1 MPNRNRNINR
11 MSLSTAGFSPVV
23 FSPIEFKPVEANYG
37 TLERSLARQ
46 EARQREAVEK
56 QSAVDLVLGDVEFK
70 LHNDPETQTWWN
82 AYKNNIKNQIQT
94 AVDTGDYATAIN
106 TAVRLAGQI
115 KDDTQLNSRIK
126 ANQEYQ
132 ERVDETHER
141 MLAGQ
146 ISPDTE
152 RWWLANNQFKYK
164 DVIDENTG
172 NIIGGTS
179 YIDLGTPVADINIAE
194 FTKKAFDLVSPRQT
208 DIQVTNNDGTSTHD
222 KRIWVTRQSIIDN
235 LDDILNMT
243 PGARSAMFQRYQVEK
258 YIYDELL
265 SDPNANETRL
275 NQQLQ
280 LLKKNGS
287 DITFKE
293 FCVRMIEQSAIS
305 QNLAY
310 DYRSNVT
317 DNYIGKGRGIGS
329 GTGNETV
336 VSEYPTQTV
345 KGEQFEFKEIPANAQ
360 KNANASGAAAGD
372 MMN

>member
-46 EARQREAVEK
+46 EARQREAIEK
-56 QSAVDLVLGDVEFK
+56 KSAVDVALGQIETQ
-70 LHNDPETQTWWN
+70 LHNDPETQVWWN
-82 AYKNNIKNQIQT
+82 AYKDNIQNQINQ
-94 AVDTGDYATAIN
+94 AAQVGDYSSAIN
-106 TAVRLAGQI
+106 IATNLAGQVSS
-115 KDDTQLNSRIK
+115 DTEVLGRVR

-132 ERVDETHER
+132 ERVDETHKR
-141 MLAGQ
+141 MLANQ

-152 RWWLANNQFKYK
+152 RWWLANNKFKYE
-164 DVIDENTG
+164 DVVDTDG

-179 YIDLGTPVADINIAE
+179 YINLGTPVADINIAD
-194 FTKKAFDLVSPRQT
+194 FTKKAFDLISPRQT

-235 LDDILNMT
+235 LDDILDMT

-258 YIYDELL
+258 YIYDELFN
-265 SDPNANETRL
+265 DPNANETRL
-275 NQQLQ
+275 NQQRQ
-280 LLKKNGS
+280 LLKKNCS
-287 DITFKE
+287 DVTFKE

-345 KGEQFEFKEIPANAQ
+345 QGEQFEFEEIPANAQ
-360 KNANASGAAAGD
+360 RNANASGAAAGN

>member
-46 EARQREAVEK
+46 EARQREAIEK
-56 QSAVDLVLGDVEFK
+56 KSAVDVELGKIETQ
-70 LHNDPETQTWWN
+70 LHNDPETQAWWN
-82 AYKNNIKNQIQT
+82 AYKDGIKNQIQT

-115 KDDTQLNSRIK
+115 KEDTQLNSRIK

-132 ERVDETHER
+132 ERVDETHKR
-141 MLAGQ
+141 RLAGQ
-146 ISPDTE
+146 ISSDTE
-152 RWWLANNQFKYK
+152 RWWLANNKFKYE
-164 DVIDENTG
+164 DVFDSNG

-179 YIDLGTPVADINIAE
+179 YIDLGTPIDDINIAD

-208 DIQVTNNDGTSTHD
+208 DIQVTNNDGTGTHD
-222 KRIWVTRQSIIDN
+222 KHIWVTRQSIIDN
-235 LDDILNMT
+235 LDDILDMT

-258 YIYDELL
+258 YIYDELNNDL
-265 SDPNANETRL
+265 NANETRL
-275 NQQLQ
+275 NQQRQ

-287 DITFKE
+287 DVTFKE

-310 DYRSNVT
+310 DYRSNIT
-317 DNYIGKGRGIGS
+317 DNYLGKGRGAGS
-329 GTGNETV
+329 STGNETV

-345 KGEQFEFKEIPANAQ
+345 KGEQFEFEEIPANAQ
-360 KNANASGAAAGD
+360 RNANASGAAAGD

>member
-37 TLERSLARQ
+37 ILERSLAKQ

-56 QSAVDLVLGDVEFK
+56 QSAVDVELGKIETQ
-70 LHNDPETQTWWN
+70 LHNDSETQAWWN

-132 ERVDETHER
+132 KRVDETHER
-141 MLAGQ
+141 RLAGQ
-146 ISPDTE
+146 ISQDTE

-164 DVIDENTG
+164 DVVDSNS

-222 KRIWVTRQSIIDN
+222 KRIWVTSQSIIDN
-235 LDDILNMT
+235 LDDILDMT
-243 PGARSAMFQRYQVEK
+243 PGARSAMFQRYQVEQH
-258 YIYDELL
+258 IYKELIN
-265 SDPNANETRL
+265 DRTANQDRL
-275 NQQLQ
+275 NQQHKLIE
-280 LLKKNGS
+280 KNGS
-287 DITFKE
+287 PVSFRE

-310 DYRSNVT
+310 DHRSNVT
-317 DNYIGKGRGIGS
+317 DNYLGKGRGIGS

-345 KGEQFEFKEIPANAQ
+345 KGEQFEVEEIPANAQ
-360 KNANASGAAAGD
+360 RNANASGAAAGD

>member
-46 EARQREAVEK
+46 EARQREAIEK
-56 QSAVDLVLGDVEFK
+56 KSAVDVALGQIETQ
-70 LHNDPETQTWWN
+70 LHNDPETQAWWN
-82 AYKNNIKNQIQT
+82 AYKDNIQNQINQ
-94 AVDTGDYATAIN
+94 AAQVGDYSSAIN
-106 TAVRLAGQI
+106 IATNLAGQVSS
-115 KDDTQLNSRIK
+115 DTEVLGRIK

-132 ERVDETHER
+132 ERVDETHKR

-152 RWWLANNQFKYK
+152 RWWLANNKFKYE
-164 DVIDENTG
+164 DVVDSTD

-179 YIDLGTPVADINIAE
+179 YINLGTPVADINIAD
-194 FTKKAFDLVSPRQT
+194 FTKKAFDLISPRQT
-208 DIQVTNNDGTSTHD
+208 DIQVTNNDGTNTHD

-235 LDDILNMT
+235 LDDILDMT

-265 SDPNANETRL
+265 NDSNANETRL
-275 NQQLQ
+275 NQQRQ

-287 DITFKE
+287 DVTFEE

-310 DYRSNVT
+310 NYRSNVT
-317 DNYIGKGRGIGS
+317 DNYISKGRGIGS

-345 KGEQFEFKEIPANAQ
+345 QGEQFEFKEIPANAQ

>member
-11 MSLSTAGFSPVV
+11 MSLSTAGFNPVV

-70 LHNDPETQTWWN
+70 LHNDPETQAWWN

-132 ERVDETHER
+132 ERVDETHQR

-146 ISPDTE
+146 ISKDTE

-164 DVIDENTG
+164 DVVDNNG

-179 YIDLGTPVADINIAE
+179 YIDLGTPVDDINIAE

-208 DIQVTNNDGTSTHD
+208 DIQVTNNDGTSIHD
-222 KRIWVTRQSIIDN
+222 KHTWVTRQSIIDN
-235 LDDILNMT
+235 LDDILDMT
-243 PGARSAMFQRYQVEK
+243 PGARTAMFQRYQVEK
-258 YIYDELL
+258 HIYDELL
-265 SDPNANETRL
+265 KDSNANETRL

-287 DITFKE
+287 DVTFKE

-317 DNYIGKGRGIGS
+317 DNYLGKGRGIGS

-336 VSEYPTQTV
+336 VSKYPTQTV
-345 KGEQFEFKEIPANAQ
+345 QGEQFELEEIPANAQ
-360 KNANASGAAAGD
+360 RNANASGAAAGD

>member
-11 MSLSTAGFSPVV
+11 MSLSTAGFNPVV

-56 QSAVDLVLGDVEFK
+56 KSAVDVALGQIETQ
-70 LHNDPETQTWWN
+70 LHNDPETQAWWN
-82 AYKNNIKNQIQT
+82 AYKNDIQNKINQAAQI
-94 AVDTGDYATAIN
+94 GDYSSAIN
-106 TAVRLAGQI
+106 IATNLAGQI
-115 KDDTQLNSRIK
+115 SSDTSVLGRVK
-126 ANQEYQ
+126 ANKEYQ
-132 ERVDETHER
+132 ERVDETHKR

-152 RWWLANNQFKYK
+152 RWWLANNQFKYE
-164 DVIDENTG
+164 DVVDNNG

-243 PGARSAMFQRYQVEK
+243 PGARNAMFQRYQVEK
-258 YIYDELL
+258 YIYDELRN
-265 SDPNANETRL
+265 DPNANETRL
-275 NQQLQ
+275 NQQRQ

-287 DITFKE
+287 DVTFKE

-310 DYRSNVT
+310 DYIS
-317 DNYIGKGRGIGS
+317 KGRGTGS

-345 KGEQFEFKEIPANAQ
+345 KGEQFEFEEIPANAQ
-360 KNANASGAAAGD
+360 RNANASGAAAGD

>member
-70 LHNDPETQTWWN
+70 LHNDPETQAWWN

-132 ERVDETHER
+132 EHVDETHKR
-141 MLAGQ
+141 RLAGQ
-146 ISPDTE
+146 ISQDTE
-152 RWWLANNQFKYK
+152 RWWLANNKFKY
-164 DVIDENTG
+164 ENVVDDTG

-194 FTKKAFDLVSPRQT
+194 FTKNAFDLVSPRQT

-235 LDDILNMT
+235 LDDILDMT
-243 PGARSAMFQRYQVEK
+243 PGARTAMFQRYQVEQH
-258 YIYDELL
+258 IYKELIDDL
-265 SDPNANETRL
+265 TTNQDRL
-275 NQQLQ
+275 NQQRKLIE
-280 LLKKNGS
+280 KNGS
-287 DITFKE
+287 PVTFKE

-317 DNYIGKGRGIGS
+317 DNYLGKGRGTGS
-329 GTGNETV
+329 GTGSETV
-336 VSEYPTQTV
+336 VSEYSTQTV
-345 KGEQFEFKEIPANAQ
+345 KGEQFEFEEIPANAQ
-360 KNANASGAAAGD
+360 RNANAFGAAAGD

>member
-70 LHNDPETQTWWN
+70 LHNDPETQAWWN
-82 AYKNNIKNQIQT
+82 AYKDDIKNQIQT

-132 ERVDETHER
+132 ERVDETHNR
-141 MLAGQ
+141 RLAGQ

-235 LDDILNMT
+235 LDDILDMT
-243 PGARSAMFQRYQVEK
+243 PSARNAMFQRYQVEK
-258 YIYDELL
+258 HIYDELL
-265 SDPNANETRL
+265 KDSNVNQDRL
-275 NQQLQ
+275 NQQRQ
-280 LLKKNGS
+280 LIEKNGS
-287 DITFKE
+287 PVSFKE

-317 DNYIGKGRGIGS
+317 DNYIGKGRGTGS

-336 VSEYPTQTV
+336 VSEYSTQTV
-345 KGEQFEFKEIPANAQ
+345 QGEQFELEETPANAQ
-360 KNANASGAAAGD
+360 RNANDSGAAAGD

>member
-11 MSLSTAGFSPVV
+11 MSLSTAGFNPVV

-37 TLERSLARQ
+37 ILERSLAKQ

-56 QSAVDLVLGDVEFK
+56 KSAVDVALGQIETQ
-70 LHNDPETQTWWN
+70 LHNDPETQAWWN
-82 AYKNNIKNQIQT
+82 AYKNDIQNKINQAAQ
-94 AVDTGDYATAIN
+94 VGDYSSAIN
-106 TAVRLAGQI
+106 IATNLAGQI
-115 KDDTQLNSRIK
+115 SSDTSVLGRVK

-132 ERVDETHER
+132 ERVDETHKR
-141 MLAGQ
+141 MLANQ

-164 DVIDENTG
+164 DVVDSNG
-172 NIIGGTS
+172 NVIGGTS

-194 FTKKAFDLVSPRQT
+194 FTKKAFDLVSPKQT
-208 DIQVTNNDGTSTHD
+208 DIQVINNDGTGTHD

-235 LDDILNMT
+235 LDDILDMT
-243 PGARSAMFQRYQVEK
+243 PGARNAMFQRYQVEQH
-258 YIYDELL
+258 IYKELIND
-265 SDPNANETRL
+265 STANQDRL
-275 NQQLQ
+275 NQQRQ
-280 LLKKNGS
+280 LIEKNGS
-287 DITFKE
+287 PVSFKE

-317 DNYIGKGRGIGS
+317 DNYIGKRRVIGS
-329 GTGNETV
+329 GTENETV
-336 VSEYPTQTV
+336 VSEYSTQAV
-345 KGEQFEFKEIPANAQ
+345 KGEQFAFEKIPANAQ

>member
-46 EARQREAVEK
+46 EARQREAIEK
-56 QSAVDLVLGDVEFK
+56 KSAVDVALGQIETQ
-70 LHNDPETQTWWN
+70 LHNDPETQAWWDT
-82 AYKNNIKNQIQT
+82 YKSNIQNKINQ
-94 AVDTGDYATAIN
+94 AVQAGDYSSAIIIATN
-106 TAVRLAGQI
+106 LAGQVSS
-115 KDDTQLNSRIK
+115 DTEVLGRVR
-126 ANQEYQ
+126 ANKEYQ
-132 ERVDETHER
+132 ERVDETHKR
-141 MLAGQ
+141 RLAGQ
-146 ISPDTE
+146 ISSDTE
-152 RWWLANNQFKYK
+152 RWWLANNQFKYE
-164 DVIDENTG
+164 DIIDKSTG
-172 NIIGGTS
+172 NVIGGTS
-179 YIDLGTPVADINIAE
+179 YIDLGTPVADINIAD

-265 SDPNANETRL
+265 KDPDANETRL
-275 NQQLQ
+275 NQQRQ

-287 DITFKE
+287 DVTFEE

-317 DNYIGKGRGIGS
+317 DNYLGKGRGIGS

-345 KGEQFEFKEIPANAQ
+345 QGDQFEFEEIPANAQ
-360 KNANASGAAAGD
+360 RNANASGAAAGD

>member
-46 EARQREAVEK
+46 EARQREAIEK
-56 QSAVDLVLGDVEFK
+56 KSAVDVALGQIETQ
-70 LHNDPETQTWWN
+70 LHNDPETQAWWN
-82 AYKNNIKNQIQT
+82 AYKDNIQNQINQ
-94 AVDTGDYATAIN
+94 AAQVGDYSSAIN
-106 TAVRLAGQI
+106 IATNLAGQVSS
-115 KDDTQLNSRIK
+115 DTEVLGRVR
-126 ANQEYQ
+126 ANKEYQ
-132 ERVDETHER
+132 ERVDETHNR
-141 MLAGQ
+141 RLAGQ

-152 RWWLANNQFKYK
+152 RWWLANNKFKYE
-164 DVIDENTG
+164 DVVDSTG

-179 YIDLGTPVADINIAE
+179 YINLGTPVADINIAD
-194 FTKKAFDLVSPRQT
+194 FTKKAFDLISPRQT

-235 LDDILNMT
+235 LDDILDMT

-258 YIYDELL
+258 YIYDELFN
-265 SDPNANETRL
+265 DPNANETRL
-275 NQQLQ
+275 NQQRQ

-287 DITFKE
+287 DVTFKE

-310 DYRSNVT
+310 NYRSNVT

-345 KGEQFEFKEIPANAQ
+345 QGEQFEFEEIPANAQ
-360 KNANASGAAAGD
+360 RNANASGAAAGD

>member
-37 TLERSLARQ
+37 ILERSLARQ

-56 QSAVDLVLGDVEFK
+56 KSAVDVALGQIETQ
-70 LHNDPETQTWWN
+70 LHNDPETQAWWN
-82 AYKNNIKNQIQT
+82 TYKDKIQNQINQ
-94 AVDTGDYATAIN
+94 AAQVGDYSSAIN
-106 TAVRLAGQI
+106 IATNLAGQVSS
-115 KDDTQLNSRIK
+115 DTEVLSRVR

-132 ERVDETHER
+132 ERVDETHNR
-141 MLAGQ
+141 RLAGQ
-146 ISPDTE
+146 ISADTE

-164 DVIDENTG
+164 DVFDENNG
-172 NIIGGTS
+172 NVIGGTS
-179 YIDLGTPVADINIAE
+179 YIDLGTPVADINIAD

-222 KRIWVTRQSIIDN
+222 KRVWVTRQSIIDN
-235 LDDILNMT
+235 LNDILNMT
-243 PGARSAMFQRYQVEK
+243 PDARSAMFQRYQVEK
-258 YIYDELL
+258 YIYDEL
-265 SDPNANETRL
+265 SKDPTANQDRL
-275 NQQLQ
+275 NQQRQ
-280 LLKKNGS
+280 LMEKNS
-287 DITFKE
+287 SPVTFKE

-317 DNYIGKGRGIGS
+317 DNYIGKGRGAGS
-329 GTGNETV
+329 GTENETV

-345 KGEQFEFKEIPANAQ
+345 QGEQFEFKEIPANAQ
-360 KNANASGAAAGD
+360 RNANASGAAAGD

>member
-1 MPNRNRNINR
+1 

-56 QSAVDLVLGDVEFK
+56 QSAVDVELGKIETQ
-70 LHNDPETQTWWN
+70 LHNDPETQAWWN

-132 ERVDETHER
+132 ERVDETHKR
-141 MLAGQ
+141 RLASQ
-146 ISPDTE
+146 ISADTE

-164 DVIDENTG
+164 DVIDDNG
-172 NIIGGTS
+172 NVIGGTS

-235 LDDILNMT
+235 LDDILDMT
-243 PGARSAMFQRYQVEK
+243 PDARSAMFQRYQVEK
-258 YIYDELL
+258 YIYELL
-265 SDPNANETRL
+265 KDSNANETRL
-275 NQQLQ
+275 NQQRQ

-287 DITFKE
+287 DVTFKE

-310 DYRSNVT
+310 DYKSNVT

-329 GTGNETV
+329 STGNETV

-345 KGEQFEFKEIPANAQ
+345 QGEQFEFKETSANAQ
-360 KNANASGAAAGD
+360 KNANAYGAAAGD

>member
-70 LHNDPETQTWWN
+70 LHNDPETLIWFN
-82 AYKNNIKNQIQT
+82 NYKNNIKNQIQT

-132 ERVDETHER
+132 ERVDETHKR
-141 MLAGQ
+141 RLAGQ
-146 ISPDTE
+146 ISSDTE
-152 RWWLANNQFKYK
+152 RWWLANNQFKYE
-164 DVIDENTG
+164 DVVDKNTG

-179 YIDLGTPVADINIAE
+179 YIDLGTPVDDINIAD

-235 LDDILNMT
+235 LNDILDMT
-243 PGARSAMFQRYQVEK
+243 PDARGAMFQRYQVEK
-258 YIYDELL
+258 YIYDKLDN
-265 SDPNANETRL
+265 DPKANQTRL
-275 NQQLQ
+275 NQQRQ
-280 LLKKNGS
+280 LLEKNGS
-287 DITFKE
+287 DVTFKE

-317 DNYIGKGRGIGS
+317 DNYIGKGRGAGS
-329 GTGNETV
+329 GIGNETV

-345 KGEQFEFKEIPANAQ
+345 QGEQFEFEETPANAQ
-360 KNANASGAAAGD
+360 RNANASGAAAGD

>member
-37 TLERSLARQ
+37 ILERSLAKQ

-56 QSAVDLVLGDVEFK
+56 KSAVDVALGQIETQ
-70 LHNDPETQTWWN
+70 LHNDPETQAWWN
-82 AYKNNIKNQIQT
+82 AYKNDIQNKINQAAQ
-94 AVDTGDYATAIN
+94 VGDYSSAIN
-106 TAVRLAGQI
+106 IATNLAGQI
-115 KDDTQLNSRIK
+115 SSDTSVLGRVK
-126 ANQEYQ
+126 ANKEYQ
-132 ERVDETHER
+132 ERVDETHKR

-164 DVIDENTG
+164 DVVDSNG

-179 YIDLGTPVADINIAE
+179 YIDLGTPVDDINIAE

-235 LDDILNMT
+235 LDDILDMT
-243 PGARSAMFQRYQVEK
+243 PDARSAMFQRYQVEK
-258 YIYDELL
+258 YIYELL
-265 SDPNANETRL
+265 NDSNADETRL
-275 NQQLQ
+275 NQQRQ

-287 DITFKE
+287 DVTFKE

-317 DNYIGKGRGIGS
+317 DNYLGKEPGAGS

-336 VSEYPTQTV
+336 VGEYPTQTV
-345 KGEQFEFKEIPANAQ
+345 KGEQFKFEEIHANAQ

>member
-70 LHNDPETQTWWN
+70 LHNDPETQAWWN
-82 AYKNNIKNQIQT
+82 AYKDNIKNQIQT

-132 ERVDETHER
+132 KRVDETHNR
-141 MLAGQ
+141 RLAGQ

-152 RWWLANNQFKYK
+152 RWWLTNNQFKYE
-164 DVIDENTG
+164 DVVDNNG
-172 NIIGGTS
+172 NVIGGTS

-194 FTKKAFDLVSPRQT
+194 LTKKAFDLVSTKQT

-222 KRIWVTRQSIIDN
+222 KHTWVTRQSIVDN
-235 LDDILNMT
+235 LDNIFDMT

-258 YIYDELL
+258 HIYDELL
-265 SDPNANETRL
+265 KDPNANETRL
-275 NQQLQ
+275 NQQRQ

-287 DITFKE
+287 DVTFKE

-317 DNYIGKGRGIGS
+317 DNYIGKEPGA

-336 VSEYPTQTV
+336 VSEYLTQTV
-345 KGEQFEFKEIPANAQ
+345 QGEQFEIEEIPANAQ
-360 KNANASGAAAGD
+360 KNANASGVAAGD

>member
-11 MSLSTAGFSPVV
+11 MSLSTAGFSPAV
-23 FSPIEFKPVEANYG
+23 FSPIEFNPVEANYG

-70 LHNDPETQTWWN
+70 LHNDPETLIWFN
-82 AYKNNIKNQIQT
+82 DYKNNIKNQIQT

-132 ERVDETHER
+132 ERVDETHKR
-141 MLAGQ
+141 RLAGQ
-146 ISPDTE
+146 ISSDTE
-152 RWWLANNQFKYK
+152 RWWLANNKFKYK
-164 DVIDENTG
+164 DVVDDTG

-179 YIDLGTPVADINIAE
+179 YIDLGTPVADINIAD
-194 FTKKAFDLVSPRQT
+194 FTKKAFDFVSPRQT

-235 LDDILNMT
+235 LDDILDMT

-265 SDPNANETRL
+265 NNPNANETRL
-275 NQQLQ
+275 NQQRQ

-287 DITFKE
+287 DVTFKE

-310 DYRSNVT
+310 DYRSNAT
-317 DNYIGKGRGIGS
+317 DNYLGKGRGTS
-329 GTGNETV
+329 SSTGNETV
-336 VSEYPTQTV
+336 VGEYSTQTV
-345 KGEQFEFKEIPANAQ
+345 QGEQFEFEEIPANAQ
-360 KNANASGAAAGD
+360 RNANASGAAAGD

>member
-37 TLERSLARQ
+37 ILERSLARQ
-46 EARQREAVEK
+46 EARQKEAVEK

-70 LHNDPETQTWWN
+70 LHNDPETLIWFN
-82 AYKNNIKNQIQT
+82 DYKNNIKNQIQT

-132 ERVDETHER
+132 ERVDETHNR
-141 MLAGQ
+141 RLAGQ
-146 ISPDTE
+146 ISSDTE
-152 RWWLANNQFKYK
+152 RWWLANNKFEYK
-164 DVIDENTG
+164 DVIDENTD

-179 YIDLGTPVADINIAE
+179 YINLETPVADINIAD
-194 FTKKAFDLVSPRQT
+194 FTKKAFDFVSPRQT

-222 KRIWVTRQSIIDN
+222 KGVWVTRQSIIDN
-235 LDDILNMT
+235 LNDILDMT
-243 PGARSAMFQRYQVEK
+243 PDARTAMFQRYQVEK
-258 YIYDELL
+258 YIYDELKN
-265 SDPNANETRL
+265 DPDANETRL
-275 NQQLQ
+275 NQQRQ

-287 DITFKE
+287 DVTFEE

-310 DYRSNVT
+310 DYKSNVT
-317 DNYIGKGRGIGS
+317 DNYIGKGRGAGS

-336 VSEYPTQTV
+336 VSEYPIQTV
-345 KGEQFEFKEIPANAQ
+345 QGEQFEFEEVPANAQ
-360 KNANASGAAAGD
+360 RNANASGAAAGD

>member
-70 LHNDPETQTWWN
+70 LHNDPETQAWWN
-82 AYKNNIKNQIQT
+82 AYKDNIKNQIQT

-132 ERVDETHER
+132 ERVDETHNR
-141 MLAGQ
+141 RLAGQ
-146 ISPDTE
+146 ISLDTE

-235 LDDILNMT
+235 LDDILDMT
-243 PGARSAMFQRYQVEK
+243 PSARNAMFQRYQVEK
-258 YIYDELL
+258 HIYDELL
-265 SDPNANETRL
+265 KDSNVNQDRL
-275 NQQLQ
+275 NQQRQ
-280 LLKKNGS
+280 LIEKNGS
-287 DITFKE
+287 PVSFKE

-317 DNYIGKGRGIGS
+317 DNYIGKGRGTGS

-336 VSEYPTQTV
+336 VSEYSTQTV
-345 KGEQFEFKEIPANAQ
+345 QGEQFELEETPANAQ
-360 KNANASGAAAGD
+360 RNANAFGAAAGN